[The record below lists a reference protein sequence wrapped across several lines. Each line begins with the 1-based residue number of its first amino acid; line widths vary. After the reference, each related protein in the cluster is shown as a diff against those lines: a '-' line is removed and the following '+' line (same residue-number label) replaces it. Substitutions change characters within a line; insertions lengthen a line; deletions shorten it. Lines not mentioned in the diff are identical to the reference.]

1 MVVWFMAIQ
10 ARRWVDSRAT
20 SLLQANGGLGLI
32 ATNTV
37 AQGDS
42 REVGLDAMVD
52 GGFTITRAIQSR
64 SWPAASA
71 NLEYAAVWGTLAEV
85 AEDVPRVADD
95 VEVRRISTLL
105 EPAGRV
111 EGNPVRLA
119 ENASVS
125 FQGCIVLGK
134 GFVLD
139 PAEAQEWIAA
149 DPRNAEV
156 LFPYLNGEDLN
167 SRPDASASRWV
178 IDFNDRPEA
187 EAATY
192 KLPYARLFEVVKPE
206 RQRLKPDGSHALR
219 KPLPERWW
227 QYGEKRPAMRRAISP
242 LPEVLVI
249 ALVSK
254 TVMPMRA
261 PADQVFSHML
271 GVFASDDHGLQAVLS
286 SSLHQLWAI
295 TYGSGMRND
304 PRYTPSDVFET
315 YPRPEITPELEEIGK
330 TLDRERREI
339 MHRRDLGLTKLYN
352 LVNDPELSSQEDGDV
367 GRIREI
373 HVDLDHRVMAA
384 YGWNRVPLDH
394 GHHSYRRLTRWTV
407 SPAARVELLDLLLQ
421 ENHDRHDREVP
432 PRLPSGRAT
441 AGSPIALDATLF
453 E

>member
-1 MVVWFMAIQ
+1 
-10 ARRWVDSRAT
+10 
-20 SLLQANGGLGLI
+20 LQANGGLGLI

-187 EAATY
+187 EARTY
-192 KLPYARLFEVVKPE
+192 QLPHERVVQQVKAEREGKPKAVRDAPWWLF
-206 RQRLKPDGSHALR
+206 LR
-219 KPLPERWW
+219 T
-227 QYGEKRPAMRRAISP
+227 RPAMRKAIAT

-249 ALVSK
+249 ARVSK
-254 TVMPMRA
+254 TVMPLRV
-261 PADQVFSHML
+261 PTGQVTSEQTV
-271 GVFASDDHGLQAVLS
+271 VFASDRYGDQAVLS